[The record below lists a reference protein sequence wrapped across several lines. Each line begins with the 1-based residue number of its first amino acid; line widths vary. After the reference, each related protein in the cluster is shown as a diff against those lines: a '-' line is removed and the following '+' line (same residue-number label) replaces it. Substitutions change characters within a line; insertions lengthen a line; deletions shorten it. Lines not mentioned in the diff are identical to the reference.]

1 MGKIIQLSKKILNLY
16 WLNHSDLVWAIFD
29 SERNVGSRFWKKD
42 RKWTKTEAFNQT
54 SPLTNSFNFSR
65 KILVQKHTL
74 ILYLHTGVRCY
85 RKSIQ
90 WSYKQGLHAK
100 ITARQCIC
108 CCFLLFQTVSNFQTF
123 KLVTQR
129 KSTKIKEAIWR
140 LYARVWTRPELNQF
154 PKLYDNLDSRSLT
167 FHNNLMVFW
176 ITGLMF
182 SKMVPSQMWNESIG
196 MLMRWWIYRET
207 CSGRKFWKLFLIAKW
222 FWANEMKI
230 VGYKVG

>member
-65 KILVQKHTL
+65 KSLVQKHTL

-100 ITARQCIC
+100 ITARQCTLDIKVQLNSQNLKSVQIYFWDV
-108 CCFLLFQTVSNFQTF
+108 FLYCLYWISGCRHYLRWVFGDIIYSLSLSLPIFSQN
-123 KLVTQR
+123 
-129 KSTKIKEAIWR
+129 EWWR
-140 LYARVWTRPELNQF
+140 LA
-154 PKLYDNLDSRSLT
+154 
-167 FHNNLMVFW
+167 
-176 ITGLMF
+176 
-182 SKMVPSQMWNESIG
+182 MW
-196 MLMRWWIYRET
+196 
-207 CSGRKFWKLFLIAKW
+207 F
-222 FWANEMKI
+222 
-230 VGYKVG
+230 